1 MNDTKIMNAF
11 AEIAGLS
18 QEEALSQMPLARLA
32 NCRVTGNLR
41 PSYDGSQEEL
51 LTMVAASLMNF
62 LVFWFTSRNHMHMN
76 PKQIHRRQEFK
87 RDIKRNTSITRHKC
101 AICDRT
107 ELDCPE
113 MQFRFCS
120 KCDGNYE
127 YCEEHLYTHTHV
139 KKN

>member
-51 LTMVAASLMNF
+51 LTMVAASLMNLWYSESQASGGPTGTF
-62 LVFWFTSRNHMHMN
+62 SGNGYTISRDSGVQTASAEALYN
-76 PKQIHRRQEFK
+76 RVRGEAV
-87 RDIKRNTSITRHKC
+87 DILK
-101 AICDRT
+101 D
-107 ELDCPE
+107 
-113 MQFRFCS
+113 
-120 KCDGNYE
+120 DGDFFFSYAK
-127 YCEEHLYTHTHV
+127 EEDNE
-139 KKN
+139 K

>member
-51 LTMVAASLMNF
+51 LTMVAASLMNLWYSESQASGGPTGTF
-62 LVFWFTSRNHMHMN
+62 SGNGYTISRDSGVQTASAEALYN
-76 PKQIHRRQEFK
+76 RFRGEAV
-87 RDIKRNTSITRHKC
+87 DILK
-101 AICDRT
+101 D
-107 ELDCPE
+107 
-113 MQFRFCS
+113 
-120 KCDGNYE
+120 DGDFFFSYAK
-127 YCEEHLYTHTHV
+127 EEDNE
-139 KKN
+139 K